1 MVRTPGPAHCHSHAN
16 IFTELSIAPDLNN
29 QLVPAHMRPVLAS
42 RGLDI
47 DNFTP
52 MTKPE
57 MMAKLD

>member
-1 MVRTPGPAHCHSHAN
+1 MPITNPPFS
-16 IFTELSIAPDLNN
+16 ELSIAPDLNS
-29 QLVPAHMRPVLAS
+29 QLVPPHQRPILAA

-52 MTKPE
+52 MKKSD